1 MLFTA
6 CLVITIY
13 RFFCL
18 LHTLQSLFSDNLRQF
33 LFFQRISTPCL
44 WLFTLFSDVDTLS
57 PKPLVAKNDENAE
70 TMKEI
75 IQAVTVMRVKVNIVK
90 VIFQTVKLT
99 TYVLM
104 RTFGNF

>member
-13 RFFCL
+13 HFFCL
-18 LHTLQSLFSDNLRQF
+18 LHTLQSFFSDNLRQF
-33 LFFQRISTPCL
+33 PFFQRISTACL

-104 RTFGNF
+104 RTFPNF